1 MLFDPCQSFKPRHC
15 CGYPEKQF
23 SNTSYNF
30 IIIVIHARTSIN
42 SLVPFGL
49 NWPGLTWL
57 DSAWLWL
64 SFWTIFFNQRN
75 VRFRKSPWPNS
86 HHTYLFLFEAFM
98 SSQQAFRLISTRFI
112 WSVCPCVWVSK
123 LPDQHSQCRQPAT
136 AFRVSDTHFVVVV
149 VDSFTISSFHCNMTF
164 GATVDI
170 VALGSA
176 FLALILSPLKNIF
189 GTPSNIN
196 ICTHLTLFSN

>member
-1 MLFDPCQSFKPRHC
+1 MQLDGAHKNTVTEISVIFHSGHYMYSRIYKCFSTPANHSNRGIVVDTPK
-15 CGYPEKQF
+15 KQF

-112 WSVCPCVWVSK
+112 WSVCACAWVSK
-123 LPDQHSQCRQPAT
+123 LPD
-136 AFRVSDTHFVVVV
+136 
-149 VDSFTISSFHCNMTF
+149 
-164 GATVDI
+164 
-170 VALGSA
+170 
-176 FLALILSPLKNIF
+176 
-189 GTPSNIN
+189 
-196 ICTHLTLFSN
+196 